1 MSHDTQGDG
10 VLLALAFSG
19 PFGAYDAVGESGLHV
34 FGVRTVAAVDL
45 DSSRDA
51 DESEYLVTVDGVA
64 AARQREVKSLQ
75 ILVDHQYV
83 VLVIILAFH
92 RLLQVVGFGAS
103 VSNFVPLLAF
113 PFLEFQVLVDDG
125 IDIHGLVGN
134 ALIEV
139 GDILVAQLADESHQY
154 GFIVFQLAV
163 LELAFQGFLGKLG
176 LLGRNFLQGLAD
188 LGARLGGRDE
198 VQPVSFRSL
207 CARSDDLH
215 LITAVQGL
223 PQRNFP
229 LSRAPIHRLP
239 MLVWMVKAKSR
250 MVAPCGSL

>member
-1 MSHDTQGDG
+1 M
-10 VLLALAFSG
+10 
-19 PFGAYDAVGESGLHV
+19 
-34 FGVRTVAAVDL
+34 DL

-51 DESEYLVTVDGVA
+51 DESEYLVAVDGVA

-92 RLLQVVGFGAS
+92 RLLQVVGLGAS
-103 VSNFVPLLAF
+103 VSDFVPLLAF

-139 GDILVAQLADESHQY
+139 GDILVAQLADESHQD

-176 LLGRNFLQGLAD
+176 LLGAI
-188 LGARLGGRDE
+188 
-198 VQPVSFRSL
+198 SFRVWRILVRALEVVTKFSQSL
-207 CARSDDLH
+207 FGVCVLEVMIS
-215 LITAVQGL
+215 T
-223 PQRNFP
+223 
-229 LSRAPIHRLP
+229 
-239 MLVWMVKAKSR
+239 
-250 MVAPCGSL
+250 